1 MTEPLPVG
9 TEALGVCFEK
19 WRVPHVT
26 DVEMYEALAIIPLDG
41 ATILL
46 KKKFALAL
54 AEQILAHF
62 RAS

>member
-1 MTEPLPVG
+1 MG
-9 TEALGVCFEK
+9 CEAFGVSFEK
-19 WRVPHVT
+19 WKVPL
-26 DVEMYEALAIIPLDG
+26 DAEIEMYEALAIIPLDG